1 MGMPKHYFPL
11 TKKRGSK
18 IKEKMIISREEIM
31 PDTVKNES
39 AVKTK
44 KTPEMADFS
53 TRVSLV
59 ELIMI
64 LMLVGLVFVFY
75 FGMKQ
80 LQIDKA
86 NEAIAQNKFE
96 SIVPNFEKIIAAMEN
111 YRKADEFGD
120 YPITLEEL
128 NLGNV
133 SNNDFKFE
141 YNYDSKTVTAISQP
155 SFGKEGIKV
164 IFNLSDR
171 SYTVE
176 DPKPDKKPTVK
187 DEWLPQE

>member
-1 MGMPKHYFPL
+1 M
-11 TKKRGSK
+11 
-18 IKEKMIISREEIM
+18 IKTREEIM
-31 PDTVKNES
+31 PDTLKTENELKVKKASTNQ
-39 AVKTK
+39 
-44 KTPEMADFS
+44 MADFS

-86 NEAIAQNKFE
+86 NEAVAQTKFE
-96 SIVPNFEKIIAAMEN
+96 SIVPTFSKIIEAMES
-111 YRKADEFGD
+111 YRKTDEFGD

-128 NLGNV
+128 NLGDINTK
-133 SNNDFKFE
+133 DFKFDYSPDE
-141 YNYDSKTVTAISQP
+141 LNVIAISQP
-155 SFGKEGIKV
+155 DFGKAGIKV
-164 IFNLSDR
+164 IYNLRDR
-171 SYTVE
+171 SYTVD
-176 DPKPDKKPTVK
+176 DPNPEKKPTVK

>member
-1 MGMPKHYFPL
+1 
-11 TKKRGSK
+11 
-18 IKEKMIISREEIM
+18 M
-31 PDTVKNES
+31 PDNVKNEN
-39 AVKTK
+39 AVNTK
-44 KTPEMADFS
+44 KTPKMADFS

-86 NEAIAQNKFE
+86 NEAIAQEKFE
-96 SIVPNFEKIIAAMEN
+96 NIIPTFKNIIEAMET

-120 YPITLEEL
+120 YPAFLEEL
-128 NLGNV
+128 NLGDINT
-133 SNNDFKFE
+133 NDFKFE
-141 YNYDSKTVTAISQP
+141 YSADTYTITVITQP
-155 SFGKEGIKV
+155 AFGKAGIKV
-164 IFNLSDR
+164 IYNLSDK
-171 SYTVE
+171 SFTVE
-176 DPKPDKKPTVK
+176 DPTPDKKPTIK

>member
-1 MGMPKHYFPL
+1 
-11 TKKRGSK
+11 
-18 IKEKMIISREEIM
+18 MIMSREEIM
-31 PDTVKNES
+31 PDTVKKES

-44 KTPEMADFS
+44 KAPEMADFS